1 MRDASCT
8 GLPFYIDRVSDDEA
22 PPAPSGELGDAGG
35 DVSPSG
41 ASFEGNS
48 DLPGSSGA
56 VPLEEEEYTS

>member
-1 MRDASCT
+1 
-8 GLPFYIDRVSDDEA
+8 VSDDEA